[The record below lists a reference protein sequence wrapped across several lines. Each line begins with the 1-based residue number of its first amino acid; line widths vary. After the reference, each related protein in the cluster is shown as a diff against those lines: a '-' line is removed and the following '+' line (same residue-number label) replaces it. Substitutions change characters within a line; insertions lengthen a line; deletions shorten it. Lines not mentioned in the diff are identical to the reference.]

1 MPAGQN
7 SSQAHRP
14 GSLLAVFRFIVGC
27 AAAALIGLA
36 CVGPRVARGDTLADT
51 VGDTLGEISE
61 RLLTGLPDAE
71 DRALR
76 SLDPVP
82 HRTAGNCAEPDVWV
96 VSTRSLPATCR
107 VPASP
112 CLGVQRFVERSG
124 SRAGCGQWV
133 RSDLA
138 SLLGPDEQGLVKPI
152 VVFIHGNRYQHA
164 EAAQQGLLLARHCA
178 AACPT
183 LGPVRTVIYSWPS
196 ERSGILLKDGRAK
209 YDRAYT
215 EGRYLAWLLG
225 QIDPCRPVGIV
236 GYSFGALITA
246 EALEDLVA
254 AEEAGRQDLQ
264 PWRHRPAR
272 TNLMLIAPA
281 VRCDAFAPRGPY
293 RHTLDCVDRVSL
305 IINPRDK
312 ALEFFP
318 LLDRRVGIEA
328 LGHTGMP
335 RRWMP
340 EHVEYSAVNA
350 ENIIG
355 KKHGLLLYLAS
366 PTLSKRL
373 CSGATSGL

>member
-1 MPAGQN
+1 MVAC
-7 SSQAHRP
+7 R
-14 GSLLAVFRFIVGC
+14 LAV
-27 AAAALIGLA
+27 A
-36 CVGPRVARGDTLADT
+36 CVAGGLIALAFIGPRHARGDETGLLSLVTLA
-51 VGDTLGEISE
+51 G
-61 RLLTGLPDAE
+61 PQ

-76 SLDPVP
+76 SLDSAP
-82 HRTAGNCAEPDVWV
+82 HAAVAGCHAPDVWL
-96 VSTRSLPATCR
+96 VSTRCLPGTCR
-107 VPASP
+107 VPMAP
-112 CLGVQRFVERSG
+112 NLGVQRFIRHDERK
-124 SRAGCGQWV
+124 ADCGQWV

-138 SLLGPDEQGLVKPI
+138 SLLGPDELGVIKPI
-152 VVFIHGNRYQHA
+152 VVFIHGNRYQHG

-178 AACPT
+178 AACPA

-196 ERSGILLKDGRAK
+196 ERDGVLLKDGRAK
-209 YDRAYT
+209 YDRTYT

-236 GYSFGALITA
+236 GYSFGALITV
-246 EALEDLVA
+246 EALEDLLA

-264 PWRHRPAR
+264 PWRHRPAQ

-312 ALEFFP
+312 ALGFFP
-318 LLDRRVGIEA
+318 LLDRHISIEA

-355 KKHGLLLYLAS
+355 KKHGLPLYLAS

>member
-1 MPAGQN
+1 MPPGQHRQQTKRAG
-7 SSQAHRP
+7 P
-14 GSLLAVFRFIVGC
+14 LLAVFRFIIGC
-27 AAAALIGLA
+27 SAAALIVLA
-36 CVGPRVARGDTLADT
+36 CIGPRVARGDTLNE
-51 VGDTLGEISE
+51 LSQ
-61 RLLTGLPDAE
+61 RLLTALPDAE

-76 SLDPVP
+76 ALDPVP
-82 HRTAGNCAEPDVWV
+82 HLTAGDCAEPDIWV
-96 VSTRSLPATCR
+96 VSTRCLPTTCR
-107 VPASP
+107 VPVAP
-112 CLGVQRFVERSG
+112 NLGVQRFVERSG
-124 SRAGCGQWV
+124 CNAGCGEWV

-138 SLLGPDEQGLVKPI
+138 SLLGPDERGLVKPL
-152 VVFIHGNRYQHA
+152 VVFIHGNRYQHS

-178 AACPT
+178 AACPLT
-183 LGPVRTVIYSWPS
+183 GPVRTVVFSWPS
-196 ERSGILLKDGRAK
+196 EKDGILLKDGRVK
-209 YDRAYT
+209 YDRTYT
-215 EGRYLAWLLG
+215 DGRYLAWLLG

-254 AEEAGRQDLQ
+254 AEESGRQGFQ
-264 PWRHRPAR
+264 PWRHRPAQ

-281 VRCDAFAPRGPY
+281 IRCDAFAPRGPY
-293 RHTLDCVDRVSL
+293 HHTLDCVDRVSL

-318 LLDRRVGIEA
+318 LLDRRLSIEA

-373 CSGATSGL
+373 CSGATAGL

>member
-1 MPAGQN
+1 MSAGQYF
-7 SSQAHRP
+7 QHAERPTPLIMVHRT
-14 GSLLAVFRFIVGC
+14 LIGC
-27 AAAALIGLA
+27 AAAILIVLA
-36 CVGPRVARGDTLADT
+36 FVGPRTARGDDIGA
-51 VGDTLGEISE
+51 
-61 RLLTGLPDAE
+61 RLLAALPDAE
-71 DRALR
+71 ERVLR
-76 SLDPVP
+76 SLDPAP
-82 HRTAGNCAEPDVWV
+82 HITVGECAEPDVWV

-107 VPASP
+107 VPVAPDIS
-112 CLGVQRFVERSG
+112 VQRFAEHSDCN
-124 SRAGCGQWV
+124 AGCGQWV

-138 SLLGPDEQGLVKPI
+138 SLLGPDELGLTKPI
-152 VVFIHGNRYQHA
+152 VVFIHGNRYQHS

-183 LGPVRTVIYSWPS
+183 TGLVRTVIFSWPS
-196 ERSGILLKDGRAK
+196 EKDGILLNDGRAK

-225 QIDPCRPVGIV
+225 QINPCRPVGII

-246 EALEDLVA
+246 EALDDLVA
-254 AEEAGRQDLQ
+254 AETSGRTDLQ
-264 PWRHRPAR
+264 PWRHRPAQ

-281 VRCDAFAPRGPY
+281 LRCDAFAPRGPY
-293 RHTLDCVDRVSL
+293 RHTLDCINRVSM

-312 ALEFFP
+312 ALNFFP
-318 LLDRRVGIEA
+318 MLDRHVSIEA

-340 EHVEYSAVNA
+340 DHVEYSAVNA

-366 PTLSKRL
+366 PTLTKRL
-373 CSGATSGL
+373 CSGATAGL